1 MKDGFSTGLNRIIMQ
16 SPVVLMGGRAG
27 GEFLVDF
34 VTENISRF
42 GYRPEDIAGRDLAV
56 ESLVFEE
63 DRPGVELALEACAS
77 SGASECVLEYRLKT
91 PSGGIVPVQE
101 NRVFHACRDGEAR
114 TWQSAL
120 MDVTDR
126 KTAEEEAGSL
136 GGNLARTLDAFR
148 IGAFEYS
155 FERDDYTISGFRPQ
169 GGGLSGGEAVPREN
183 MAAAF
188 PDLPQLP
195 DEAFWRKLFD
205 EAEGGVELERG
216 LQPPGGDA
224 RLFSIKAFPW
234 KDGKGAITG
243 AAGIITDITPLKA
256 ARDRVLAQGRRL
268 ELLRSLSMKM
278 MAELDTE
285 ELLKIILISAVEFAG
300 AGHGVINLLEDD
312 GRAFRRKFAVG
323 LFEPMKGETRP
334 AGSGITA
341 KALREKRRIFLKNY
355 AESPDKLNEPRFD
368 GIVSSIVMPLYYGA
382 RDFGGL
388 TVSYTS
394 ESPDLDEDFAAS
406 LDQFASIASLALENA
421 RLHEIA
427 GRELRNKAIAEER
440 LKAQNRISAASAEA
454 SGYLLARGDEGAL
467 DRALLV
473 IGEAAGAKRA
483 VLFRDVPEK
492 GLAEVLGRGVRPE
505 GPDLP
510 LPYGPAERKAYPRV
524 FECLA
529 RGQVFRGE
537 LDGGE
542 GSVVAVPVYMG
553 SRFWGFLSLVY
564 AGPPPHFSSAGL
576 NGLRAAA
583 YNLAVSASG
592 LDADRQ
598 VKAGYVRLQKTF
610 EDVIGAIGF
619 IVGKKDPYTIEHQ
632 RRVSALARDA
642 GELMGLDPFRLE
654 GLRVAGLIHD
664 VGKAEIPGEILSKP
678 GKLSAAEYGL
688 VKTHARAGFEI
699 LSGIDFPWPVAN
711 IVLQH
716 HERLDGSGYPGG
728 LAGDEIMEEARIL
741 AVADVAEAMASHRPY
756 RPSLGADAALDEIM
770 GKRGILYDVRAV
782 DAVTEALMKAGLR

>member
-1 MKDGFSTGLNRIIMQ
+1 MFR
-16 SPVVLMGGRAG
+16 
-27 GEFLVDF
+27 
-34 VTENISRF
+34 
-42 GYRPEDIAGRDLAV
+42 
-56 ESLVFEE
+56 
-63 DRPGVELALEACAS
+63 
-77 SGASECVLEYRLKT
+77 
-91 PSGGIVPVQE
+91 QE
-101 NRVFHACRDGEAR
+101 NRVFTPAATGPDLAVGPHGCNG
-114 TWQSAL
+114 Q
-120 MDVTDR
+120 
-126 KTAEEEAGSL
+126 KTAEERPGL

-155 FERDDYTISGFRPQ
+155 FERDDYTIRFRPQ

-268 ELLRSLSMKM
+268 ELLRYLSMKM

-312 GRAFRRKFAVG
+312 GRAFRRKFAAG

-355 AESPDKLNEPRFD
+355 PESPDKLNDPRFD

-505 GPDLP
+505 GLTCRSHT
-510 LPYGPAERKAYPRV
+510 GRPR
-524 FECLA
+524 EKPTPGYLNA
-529 RGQVFRGE
+529 SP
-537 LDGGE
+537 GG
-542 GSVVAVPVYMG
+542 
-553 SRFWGFLSLVY
+553 R
-564 AGPPPHFSSAGL
+564 SSGASWTG
-576 NGLRAAA
+576 GRAAS
-583 YNLAVSASG
+583 LPCLS
-592 LDADRQ
+592 
-598 VKAGYVRLQKTF
+598 
-610 EDVIGAIGF
+610 IW
-619 IVGKKDPYTIEHQ
+619 DP
-632 RRVSALARDA
+632 
-642 GELMGLDPFRLE
+642 
-654 GLRVAGLIHD
+654 
-664 VGKAEIPGEILSKP
+664 
-678 GKLSAAEYGL
+678 
-688 VKTHARAGFEI
+688 
-699 LSGIDFPWPVAN
+699 
-711 IVLQH
+711 
-716 HERLDGSGYPGG
+716 GSGVSSPLCMQGLLPTFPQPG
-728 LAGDEIMEEARIL
+728 
-741 AVADVAEAMASHRPY
+741 
-756 RPSLGADAALDEIM
+756 
-770 GKRGILYDVRAV
+770 
-782 DAVTEALMKAGLR
+782 